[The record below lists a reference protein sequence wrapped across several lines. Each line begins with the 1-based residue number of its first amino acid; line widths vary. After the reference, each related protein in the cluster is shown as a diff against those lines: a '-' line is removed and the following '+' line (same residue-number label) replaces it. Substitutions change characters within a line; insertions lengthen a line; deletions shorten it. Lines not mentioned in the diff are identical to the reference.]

1 MGLNSAKFAGA
12 SSARH
17 TVTFGCPAH
26 FDEARLKLNSASHVV
41 ETFTITLDSLYGS
54 SHDVLLY
61 SQSTHGIKDL
71 VIRGTE
77 ETRFLKGDTIDFV
90 WANSD
95 STSYGLEVRY
105 IT

>member
-1 MGLNSAKFAGA
+1 MGMNSAKFAGA

-17 TVTFGCPAH
+17 TVSFGCPAH
-26 FDEARLKLNSASHVV
+26 FDEARLSLNSASHVV
-41 ETFTITLDSLYGS
+41 EAFSITLDSVYGS
-54 SHDVLLY
+54 AHDTLLY

-71 VIRGTE
+71 VMKGTE
-77 ETRFLKGDTIDFV
+77 ETRFLKGDAIVFV
-90 WANSD
+90 WPNSD